1 MSSGHKVLIVEDN
14 KDLRETMVEFLE
26 FSGFDVTAVQSAAE
40 FYNVVTKGGW
50 SVVVVDIGLPDQPGF
65 MLVEYLR
72 SNTNVRVIIL
82 TANDSL
88 DDKVKGYGLGADLY
102 LVKPIDCRE
111 LIAAINSL
119 ATRLADGFTSASP
132 PHSPL
137 QTQPCG
143 IAATQMPVNI
153 WRLESVTWSLV
164 TPDGVRISLTSKEQ
178 QFLACFEEGDGN
190 ITERELL
197 LERLYQRSD
206 EYTSRSLDSLVR
218 RLRIKIMQAT
228 HRDVPIKTVH
238 AVGYCFTARLQQV

>member
-1 MSSGHKVLIVEDN
+1 MSMAHKILIVEDN

-26 FSGFDVTAVQSAAE
+26 FSGFDVTSAQSAAE

-50 SVVVVDIGLPDQPGF
+50 CVVVVDIGLPDQSGF
-65 MLVEYLR
+65 TLVEYLR

-111 LIAAINSL
+111 LAAAISSL
-119 ATRLADGFTSASP
+119 AQRHVNGLATPMAPSLNITS
-132 PHSPL
+132 
-137 QTQPCG
+137 TQVS
-143 IAATQMPVNI
+143 ANI
-153 WRLESVTWSLV
+153 WKLESVTWSLI
-164 TPDGVRISLTSKEQ
+164 TPDGVRISLTAKEQ
-178 QFLACFEEGDGN
+178 QFFDCFDEGDGS
-190 ITERELL
+190 IAEREYLL
-197 LERLYQRSD
+197 GQLYQRSD

-228 HRDVPIKTVH
+228 HLDVPIKTIH
-238 AVGYCFTARLQQV
+238 AVGYCFTARLQHV